1 MKIVIGGA
9 GEVGSHLA
17 KLLSEQLHDIV
28 MIDPDPDRLAQ
39 LENSLD
45 ILTIPGI
52 PTSIETL
59 TAAQVSKAD
68 LFIAVTPSQ
77 DSNLVACLLATR
89 LGVGKTV
96 ARIDTAEFMQKE
108 NRSFLSDMGIS
119 YMIYPEKIAAKEI
132 ASVIRQ
138 STLTDLLDFSGGRLS
153 LLVLKIDEKSPLVN
167 QTLMTMGATHFQMEY
182 RAVAIIRNGK
192 TIIPHGKDFFQS
204 GDVAYVVSNHTGM
217 RTLLEMSGTKIVNVN
232 NIIILGGSRI
242 ARLTAR
248 ELGKQYSIKILE
260 QDRNH
265 ALKLSNELGNALII
279 NADGTKAEILLEEGL
294 TQTDAFVALTGNA
307 ETNILSC
314 IWAKSMGV
322 KRVIAEVENIDYVA
336 LAEKLGIDSVINKK
350 IIAASNIYRFTLD
363 GEISLMKTMTGAI
376 EAEVFEFVAQPG
388 SRITQAPVYQLNF
401 PEEAIIGGVIRG
413 HLGFIV
419 DGQTVIKPND
429 HVVVF
434 ALPQI
439 ASEIGKFFTK

>member
-77 DSNLVACLLATR
+77 DSNLVACLLSTR

-96 ARIDTAEFMQKE
+96 ARIDTAAFMQKE